1 MSEPKGPKLDL
12 PEDLVASIEEQEES
26 SPEIEVEVT
35 VDGDDAPPSEDASA
49 SEDSDDAPADLSEE
63 IAAWKDRHLRLAA
76 EFDNFKRRTLKER
89 QDLLNFGTEA
99 LMKELLAT
107 IDNLDRALG
116 HVSQGGHENREEDVD
131 KEHLLEGVELTLRSL
146 LQTLEKDGLKVVE
159 AEGVEF
165 DPAHHEAI
173 RQVPS
178 DEHPPGTVVEVY
190 QKGYMLKNRLLRPA
204 LVAVVGP
211 AGGDSKS

>member
-12 PEDLVASIEEQEES
+12 PEDLVASIEEEDES
-26 SPEIEVEVT
+26 SPEIEVEVS
-35 VDGDDAPPSEDASA
+35 VDGDDAPPPEAEDTSE
-49 SEDSDDAPADLSEE
+49 DAPADLSEE

-116 HVSQGGHENREEDVD
+116 HVNQEDDVD

-165 DPAHHEAI
+165 DPAQHEAI

-178 DEHPPGTVVEVY
+178 DEHPQGTVVEVY

-211 AGGDSKS
+211 AGNDSKS

>member
-12 PEDLVASIEEQEES
+12 PEDLVASIEEESS
-26 SPEIEVEVT
+26 SPEIEVEVS
-35 VDGDDAPPSEDASA
+35 VDGDDDAPRPEAA
-49 SEDSDDAPADLSEE
+49 SEDAPADLSEE

-116 HVSQGGHENREEDVD
+116 HVNQEEDVD
-131 KEHLLEGVELTLRSL
+131 KENLLEGVELTLRSL

-159 AEGVEF
+159 AAGVEF
-165 DPAHHEAI
+165 DPAQHEAI

-211 AGGDSKS
+211 AGNDSKS

>member
-12 PEDLVASIEEQEES
+12 PEDLVASIEEEDES
-26 SPEIEVEVT
+26 SPEIEVEVS
-35 VDGDDAPPSEDASA
+35 VDGDDAAAPEAEDAS
-49 SEDSDDAPADLSEE
+49 EDAPADLSEE

-116 HVSQGGHENREEDVD
+116 HVNQEEDVD

-211 AGGDSKS
+211 AGDDSKS

>member
-1 MSEPKGPKLDL
+1 M
-12 PEDLVASIEEQEES
+12 
-26 SPEIEVEVT
+26 
-35 VDGDDAPPSEDASA
+35 
-49 SEDSDDAPADLSEE
+49 SEE

-116 HVSQGGHENREEDVD
+116 HVNQEEDVD
-131 KEHLLEGVELTLRSL
+131 KENLLEGVELTLRSL

-159 AEGVEF
+159 AAGVEF
-165 DPAHHEAI
+165 DPAQHEAI